1 MVSFTPPVPVDYEA
15 KMLIGREA
23 GYEVVNWILV
33 VQSKVIFFVLV
44 FGF

>member
-15 KMLIGREA
+15 KMLIFREGRC
-23 GYEVVNWILV
+23 EVVEWILP
-33 VQSKVIFFVLV
+33 VQSKVIFLVLV